1 MVLHSGTCE
10 EEEEEEQIGESW
22 IVKSVNRGNFNNMGR
37 ERDLSHNMGESQM
50 LPDGFSGSINGI

>member
-1 MVLHSGTCE
+1 
-10 EEEEEEQIGESW
+10 
-22 IVKSVNRGNFNNMGR
+22 VKSVNRGNFNNMGR

>member
-1 MVLHSGTCE
+1 MVLHSENC

-37 ERDLSHNMGESQM
+37 VRDFSHKMGESQM
-50 LPDGFSGSINGI
+50 LPEGFSGSINRI